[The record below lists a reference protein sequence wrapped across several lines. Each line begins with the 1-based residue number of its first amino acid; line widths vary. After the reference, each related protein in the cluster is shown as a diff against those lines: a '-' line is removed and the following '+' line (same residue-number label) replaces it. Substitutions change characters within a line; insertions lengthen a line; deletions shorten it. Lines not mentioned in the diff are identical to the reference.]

1 MFLGY
6 ALADDAGVILPLSR
20 WIAKEIDALPE
31 TSAPRPSR
39 SVPIAV
45 FISGGGRTLENIDD
59 AIRRG
64 DLAATIELVVASKE
78 CPGADFARRRGYT
91 TVVDGRLDAV
101 NEVERLLNDSGADW
115 VVLAGYVRLLPIP
128 DRWRGRVVNIHPSLL
143 PLHGGRGMYGQRV
156 HEAVLRAGDAES
168 GCTVHLADGE
178 YDRGEIIAQASC
190 PVYPDD
196 TPKTLA
202 SRVFE
207 LETDLYPKALAKL
220 FAERT
225 G

>member
-1 MFLGY
+1 M
-6 ALADDAGVILPLSR
+6 
-20 WIAKEIDALPE
+20 
-31 TSAPRPSR
+31 
-39 SVPIAV
+39 

-91 TVVDGRLDAV
+91 TGVDGRLDAV

-115 VVLAGYVRLLPIP
+115 GVLAGYVRLLPIP

-178 YDRGEIIAQASC
+178 YDRGEIIANFFGLGSQRMH
-190 PVYPDD
+190 PDD